1 MALLSERTV
10 KGLDVEVVNMEHY
23 ARTEGGGRSH
33 IDLADELEQLSQPHR
48 NFVEQRCVDSERGA
62 RVRDGEAG

>member
-1 MALLSERTV
+1 
-10 KGLDVEVVNMEHY
+10 MEHY

-33 IDLADELEQLSQPHR
+33 IDLTDELEQLSQPHR